1 MRPPPAQRF
10 AGPLERARGF
20 VDAAGSDLDA
30 LALAVWSGAGEPA
43 ALREA
48 LEKLQRPDGSFPA
61 LPGRADAGSVVTTL
75 AALHVLFD
83 ARVRRA
89 ESVERA
95 VGFLMGSQA
104 EDGSWSGGPEDDP
117 LATTALVA
125 GALARSVYTRS
136 DVLEAAGDWLAPR
149 YDRERPAWGALAGLC
164 ALFSSVDHEVGDT
177 ALQWSGRALERRYRA
192 GEFSALETAR
202 VLLLCDAVGLP
213 GAGIDPGE
221 LVQGVLDEQCEDGSW
236 PACACAGADRIE
248 ATLDAALVLLRLP
261 S

>member
-1 MRPPPAQRF
+1 MRSPLAQRF
-10 AGPLERARGF
+10 AGPLERARSF
-20 VDAAGSDLDA
+20 VDAGGSDLDA
-30 LALAVWSGAGEPA
+30 LRLALWSGEGEPA
-43 ALREA
+43 LLREA

-61 LPGRADAGSVVTTL
+61 LPERADAGPVLNTL

-95 VGFLMGSQA
+95 VGFLMDRQA
-104 EDGSWSGGPEDDP
+104 EDGSWCGAPADDW

-125 GALARSVYTRS
+125 GALARSVYTRP
-136 DVLEAAGDWLAPR
+136 DVLAAAGDWLAHR
-149 YDRERPAWGALAGLC
+149 YDRERPVWGALAGLC
-164 ALFSSVDHEVGDT
+164 VFFSSVDHEAGDT
-177 ALQWSGRALERRYRA
+177 ALQWSGRALERSYRA
-192 GEFSALETAR
+192 GEFTSLETAR

-221 LVQGVLDEQCEDGSW
+221 LVQGVLGQQAEDGGW
-236 PACACAGADRIE
+236 PGGAAAGGNRIE
-248 ATLDAALVLLRLP
+248 ATLDAALALLRLP

>member
-1 MRPPPAQRF
+1 MRPALAQRF

-30 LALAVWSGAGEPA
+30 LRLAAWSGQGEPA

-48 LEKLQRPDGSFPA
+48 LEKLQRSDGSFPV
-61 LPGRADAGSVVTTL
+61 LPGRADAGSLLTTL
-75 AALHVLFD
+75 AALHILFD
-83 ARVRRA
+83 ARARRA

-95 VGFLMGSQA
+95 VGFLMDRQTDA
-104 EDGSWSGGPEDDP
+104 GSWSGDPGNDP

-125 GALARSVYTRS
+125 GALARSVYARS
-136 DVLEAAGDWLAPR
+136 DVLEAAGDWLARR
-149 YDRERPAWGALAGLC
+149 YDREIPAWGALAGLC
-164 ALFSSVDHEVGDT
+164 AFFSSVDHEAGDT
-177 ALQWSGRALERRYRA
+177 ALQWSGRALERSYRA
-192 GEFSALETAR
+192 GDFSALDTAR

-221 LVQGVLDEQCEDGSW
+221 LVRGVLDQQRDDGGW
-236 PACACAGADRIE
+236 PAGAGADRIE
-248 ATLDAALVLLRLP
+248 ATLDAALALLRLP

>member
-1 MRPPPAQRF
+1 VRSPLAQRF
-10 AGPLERARGF
+10 AGPLEQARSF
-20 VDAAGSDLDA
+20 VDAGGSELDA
-30 LALAVWSGAGEPA
+30 LRLAVWSGEGDPA

-48 LEKLQRPDGSFPA
+48 LEKLQRPDGSFPV
-61 LPGRADAGSVVTTL
+61 LPGRVDAGPLIDTL
-75 AALHVLFD
+75 SALHVLFD

-95 VGFLMGSQA
+95 VGFLMGCQA
-104 EDGSWSGGPEDDP
+104 EDGSWCGVPADDS

-125 GALARSVYTRS
+125 GALARSVYTRP

-164 ALFSSVDHEVGDT
+164 AFFSSVDHEAGDT
-177 ALQWSGRALERRYRA
+177 ALQWSGRALERGYRA
-192 GEFSALETAR
+192 GEVTALETAR

-221 LVQGVLDEQCEDGSW
+221 LVRGVLAQQAEDGGW
-236 PACACAGADRIE
+236 PGCAGAGGDRIE
-248 ATLDAALVLLRLP
+248 ATLDAALALLRLP